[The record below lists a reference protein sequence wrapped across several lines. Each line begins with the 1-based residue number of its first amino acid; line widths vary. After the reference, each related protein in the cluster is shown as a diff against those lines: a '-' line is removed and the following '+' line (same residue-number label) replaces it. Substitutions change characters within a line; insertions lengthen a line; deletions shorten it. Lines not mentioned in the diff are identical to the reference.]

1 MGFASVLTIRR
12 KQTGVNTRRVR
23 LFGWLESQVHEWDTK
38 FIIIGE
44 LGLPSVISAPID
56 VERTGKRF
64 SSIWFT
70 PSRIGDAKIKRPLYI
85 YDVWPCDL
93 RVK

>member
-1 MGFASVLTIRR
+1 MAFASLLIIRR
-12 KQTGVNTRRVR
+12 KQTGVNPKRIR
-23 LFGWLESQVHEWDTK
+23 LFDWLESQVHEWDTK

-64 SSIWFT
+64 SWIWFT
-70 PSRIGDAKIKRPLYI
+70 PSRNRDEKIIKRTL
-85 YDVWPCDL
+85 
-93 RVK
+93 